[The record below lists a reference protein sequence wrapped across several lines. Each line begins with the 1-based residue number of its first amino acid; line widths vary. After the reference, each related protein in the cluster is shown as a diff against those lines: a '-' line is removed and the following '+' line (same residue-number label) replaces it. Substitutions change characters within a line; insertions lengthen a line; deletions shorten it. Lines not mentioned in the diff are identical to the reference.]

1 MSKDPFGLRTGGD
14 PNYAAARKK
23 RRETFQARM
32 QKQVEKLSKK
42 KKYDLGPDLLDLF
55 DDVLNRASGGKMP
68 KRKK

>member
-1 MSKDPFGLRTGGD
+1 MSKDPFGLRPGGA

-55 DDVLNRASGGKMP
+55 DDVLNRASGGKIP